1 MDSAH
6 TRISTATIAVIA
18 QWSDCS
24 ARARDR
30 SALVR
35 LVALA
40 TVALALAACPRAKQ
54 APVAPPPPKTPK
66 EVVAAGRATVE
77 EWRQAYEEK
86 SLETLAKL
94 YAHDIELVVVQ
105 DGNPYVGWTSVEPML
120 RDRLARA
127 KQIHVRLRDVQVV
140 SIAPVAASVLA
151 TMTREISDGVTTVT
165 EHGTLTI
172 VLRRDDAS
180 GAWQIIAEHYSY
192 KRGA

>member
-1 MDSAH
+1 M
-6 TRISTATIAVIA
+6 RI
-18 QWSDCS
+18 
-24 ARARDR
+24 
-30 SALVR
+30 
-35 LVALA
+35 ALA
-40 TVALALAACPRAKQ
+40 AVAVALAACPGAK
-54 APVAPPPPKTPK
+54 APAVAPPPPKTPK

-77 EWRQAYEEK
+77 QWRQAYELK
-86 SLETLAKL
+86 SLDALAKL
-94 YAHDIELVVVQ
+94 YAHDVELVVVQ
-105 DGNPYVGWTSVEPML
+105 DGLPWIGWSSVEAML

-127 KQIHVRLRDVQVV
+127 KQIHVRLKDVQVV

-180 GAWQIIAEHYSY
+180 GAWTIVAEHYSY